1 VLQLEAQPLHVP
13 THDLPLEAELILAQ
27 IQEPQREVERLHVQ
41 THDRLQE
48 LEQPRDQPQNRR
60 EAIQQH
66 DLQHVLRIVQHALIQ
81 QDQRALRH
89 VRAHPRQQD
98 QDQAPQHEA
107 AEVAAAVAALHEEEI
122 IRHKKHTDEKFNF
135 NSNGG
140 CLHGKFLWPR
150 PNRCFKIFNWNY
162 RRDGTI

>member
-1 VLQLEAQPLHVP
+1 MLQLEAQPLHVP

-27 IQEPQREVERLHVQ
+27 IHAPQREAEQLHVQ

-81 QDQRALRH
+81 ARERRDLRH
-89 VRAHPRQQD
+89 VRVPLQQQGLD
-98 QDQAPQHEA
+98 PAPQHEA
-107 AEVAAAVAALHEEEI
+107 VEIAAAVVALHEEEI
-122 IRHKKHTDEKFNF
+122 IRHK
-135 NSNGG
+135 
-140 CLHGKFLWPR
+140 
-150 PNRCFKIFNWNY
+150 
-162 RRDGTI
+162 

>member
-1 VLQLEAQPLHVP
+1 MLQLEAQPLHVP

-81 QDQRALRH
+81 ARERRDLRH
-89 VRAHPRQQD
+89 VRVLLLQQD

-122 IRHKKHTDEKFNF
+122 IRHK
-135 NSNGG
+135 
-140 CLHGKFLWPR
+140 
-150 PNRCFKIFNWNY
+150 
-162 RRDGTI
+162 